1 MRQKERRE
9 DNMGFRRVSSERSC
23 DHGCVQLFFLV
34 IGKWWCKCG
43 MTTVLSS
50 LWQWLLTVHPTRCRP
65 RCPRANRVSGEG
77 APPRNLVQSPITL
90 SCPSSRGGI
99 YFQSETNGTMVCRIH
114 VHDPFNEI
122 EPGQGIDSL
131 ASVIRS
137 KIIFKSSLLRIQQ
150 REGERNVSPFSKND
164 AILIRR
170 LKNSD

>member
-1 MRQKERRE
+1 MRS
-9 DNMGFRRVSSERSC
+9 RVC
-23 DHGCVQLFFLV
+23 PTFFSRHWKV
-34 IGKWWCKCG
+34 VMQMWNDDSPFVVV
-43 MTTVLSS
+43 TVTVV
-50 LWQWLLTVHPTRCRP
+50 LTVHPTRCRP

-170 LKNSD
+170 LRLKNSD